1 MGLVAGPAL
10 VEGLPPPPHPLDVD
24 SHLVL
29 GADGDEGDLARVAEV
44 ELEPDR
50 RFRQARLAVLAPL
63 QPDPIRLLLQVGRQN
78 PAQGVGGG
86 AQAPDVELAERRIE
100 AIGGREELQARRF
113 QLIASPLLNRL
124 LITGGAG
131 FVGSNLAVSLAAR
144 HPDWEILAFDNLYR
158 RGSELN
164 LPRLEEA
171 GVEFVKGD
179 VREPDDLGAL
189 PPLSAMIECSA
200 EPSVMSGV
208 DGDTGYLVHTNLTGA
223 YNCLELARRD
233 GAFMVFLSTSRV
245 YPVAPQVEL
254 NLEEAETRFEIAAE
268 QKVRGASPRGIS
280 EDFPLEGARTLYG
293 ATKLAAEMLIE
304 EYREGLGVPAVID
317 RCGVIAGPW
326 QMGKVDQGVFTH
338 WMLSHLFRHPLSYIG
353 FGGSGKQV
361 RDLLHVE
368 DLVDLVERQLL
379 DPAAW
384 DGRTVNVGGGREC
397 SLSLRETTAICRQLT
412 GNEVPVSPVEET
424 RQGDVPIYLSDCTRL
439 NRLDE
444 WRPRR
449 SAEQVL
455 ADIHEWIAADPERIA
470 QALNID
476 APSGGKE

>member
-1 MGLVAGPAL
+1 M
-10 VEGLPPPPHPLDVD
+10 
-24 SHLVL
+24 
-29 GADGDEGDLARVAEV
+29 
-44 ELEPDR
+44 
-50 RFRQARLAVLAPL
+50 
-63 QPDPIRLLLQVGRQN
+63 
-78 PAQGVGGG
+78 
-86 AQAPDVELAERRIE
+86 
-100 AIGGREELQARRF
+100 
-113 QLIASPLLNRL
+113 IASPALTRL

-131 FVGSNLAVSLAAR
+131 FVGSNLAVSLASR
-144 HPDWEILAFDNLYR
+144 HPDWEIIAFDNLYR

-164 LPRLEEA
+164 LPRLSEA

-179 VREPDDLGAL
+179 VREPDALAAL
-189 PPLSAMIECSA
+189 PPLSALIECSA

-233 GAFMVFLSTSRV
+233 AAFVVFLSTSRV
-245 YPVAPQVEL
+245 YPVQPQVEL
-254 NLEEAETRFEIAAE
+254 DLEEAETRFEISAGQA
-268 QKVRGASPRGIS
+268 VPGVSPAGIS

-293 ATKLAAEMLIE
+293 ATKLAAELLIE
-304 EYREGLGVPAVID
+304 EYRSGLGVPAVID

-338 WMLSHLFRHPLSYIG
+338 WMLAHHFGNPLSYIG
-353 FGGSGKQV
+353 FGGKGKQV

-397 SLSLRETTAICRQLT
+397 SLSLLETTEICRELT
-412 GNEVPVSPVEET
+412 SNEVPIKPVEET
-424 RQGDVPIYLSDCTRL
+424 RAVDVPIYLSDCRKIFG
-439 NRLDE
+439 LDQ

-449 SAEQVL
+449 AAKQVL
-455 ADIHEWIAADPERIA
+455 ADIHDWITADEAGIAA
-470 QALNID
+470 ALEINVP
-476 APSGGKE
+476 AGRKE

>member
-1 MGLVAGPAL
+1 M
-10 VEGLPPPPHPLDVD
+10 
-24 SHLVL
+24 
-29 GADGDEGDLARVAEV
+29 
-44 ELEPDR
+44 
-50 RFRQARLAVLAPL
+50 
-63 QPDPIRLLLQVGRQN
+63 
-78 PAQGVGGG
+78 
-86 AQAPDVELAERRIE
+86 
-100 AIGGREELQARRF
+100 
-113 QLIASPLLNRL
+113 NRL

-131 FVGSNLAVSLAAR
+131 FVGSNLAVSLATR
-144 HPDWEILAFDNLYR
+144 HPDWEVIAFDNLYR

-164 LPRLEEA
+164 LPRLEQA
-171 GVEFVKGD
+171 GVQFVKGD
-179 VREPDDLGAL
+179 VREPDDLSAL
-189 PPLSAMIECSA
+189 PALTALIECSA

-208 DGDTGYLVHTNLTGA
+208 NGETGYLVHTNLTGA

-254 NLEEAETRFEIAAE
+254 NLQEGETRFEIAPAQE
-268 QKVRGASPRGIS
+268 VRGVSSAGIA

-338 WMLSHLFRHPLSYIG
+338 WMLAHHFRNPLKYIG
-353 FGGSGKQV
+353 FGGHGKQV

-379 DPAAW
+379 APDEW

-397 SLSLRETTAICRQLT
+397 SLSLRETTEICRRLT
-412 GNEVPVSPVEET
+412 GNEVPIEPVEET

-439 NRLDE
+439 FGLDE

-455 ADIHEWIAADPERIA
+455 SDIHEWIAADEERIA
-470 QALNID
+470 QALDID
-476 APSGGKE
+476 ASRAGRE

>member
-1 MGLVAGPAL
+1 MT
-10 VEGLPPPPHPLDVD
+10 
-24 SHLVL
+24 
-29 GADGDEGDLARVAEV
+29 
-44 ELEPDR
+44 
-50 RFRQARLAVLAPL
+50 
-63 QPDPIRLLLQVGRQN
+63 
-78 PAQGVGGG
+78 
-86 AQAPDVELAERRIE
+86 
-100 AIGGREELQARRF
+100 
-113 QLIASPLLNRL
+113 RL

-144 HPDWEILAFDNLYR
+144 HPEWEIVALDNLYR
-158 RGSELN
+158 KGSELN

-171 GVEFVKGD
+171 GVGFVRGD
-179 VREPDDLGAL
+179 VREPDDLRAL
-189 PPLSAMIECSA
+189 PALTAIVECSA

-233 GAFMVFLSTSRV
+233 GAFFVFLSTSRV
-245 YPVAPQVEL
+245 YPVAPQVDL
-254 NLEEAETRFEIAAE
+254 SLEEAPTRFELAAE
-268 QKVRGASPRGIS
+268 QPVPGVSPEGIS

-293 ATKLAAEMLIE
+293 ATKLAAEILIE
-304 EYREGLGVPAVID
+304 EYRSGLGVPAVVD

-338 WMLSHLFRHPLSYIG
+338 WMLSHHFGKPLSYIG
-353 FGGSGKQV
+353 FGGEGKQV

-379 DPAAW
+379 DPGAW

-397 SLSLRETTAICRQLT
+397 SLSLRETTEICRRLT
-412 GNEVPVSPVEET
+412 DREVPIAPVEET
-424 RQGDVPIYLSDCTRL
+424 RAGDVPIYLSDCRRL
-439 NRLDE
+439 FGLDE

-455 ADIHEWIAADPERIA
+455 ADIHEWIAADEDGIA
-470 QALNID
+470 RALDID
-476 APSGGKE
+476 APAGEKE